1 MNRARIVRKLYERIK
16 NEYILNVRK
25 RKERIFKNIKEK
37 IVKRLT
43 ITQLLVINTILY
55 TTEFNVGDKLVRENY

>member
-1 MNRARIVRKLYERIK
+1 M
-16 NEYILNVRK
+16 
-25 RKERIFKNIKEK
+25 
-37 IVKRLT
+37 KRLT